1 MSRVSPADALGYIRE
16 EIAALKQR
24 EAELKSRL
32 IAEGEVEGEAYD
44 VEFCEVRRKVFRYDR
59 LPRAM
64 LCDPRYW
71 DERVSVELRVR
82 DRTVDF
88 GSGAARLSA

>member
-16 EIAALKQR
+16 EIAALKLR

-32 IAEGEVEGEAYD
+32 IAEGEIEGEAYD

-59 LPRAM
+59 LPREM

-71 DERVSVELRVR
+71 DERLSVELRVVE
-82 DRTVDF
+82 RTEDP
-88 GSGAARLSA
+88 GRARLSA

>member
-24 EAELKSRL
+24 EAELKARL
-32 IAEGEVEGEAYD
+32 IAEGGLEGEAYD

-59 LPRAM
+59 LPRAL

-71 DERVSVELRVR
+71 DERRSVELRVTE
-82 DRTVDF
+82 RTINL
-88 GSGAARLSA
+88 GAAQLSA

>member
-32 IAEGEVEGEAYD
+32 IAEGVEEGEAYS
-44 VEFCEVRRKVFRYDR
+44 VELCEVRRKVFRYDR
-59 LPRAM
+59 LPRAL

-71 DERVSVELRVR
+71 DERLSVELRVVER
-82 DRTVDF
+82 SVDL
-88 GSGAARLSA
+88 GGARLSA